1 MSFPILYDANL
12 TGWKDGT
19 LGLGVLSDAISCEV
33 EEERNSTYELE
44 MEYPISGIHVDDI
57 EKGTCLYVTHDNSG
71 EKQLFEIYSVTK
83 NLTKM
88 TVNARHISYRLNKAT
103 VLPCSATTLATAMVA
118 LKGNSIGTDDFSF
131 DACGRT
137 VSASWGFDY
146 PLSVRSALGGVR
158 GSLLDTYTGEYEW
171 DNFIV
176 KLHTKRGSNNGV
188 TIEYAKNLT
197 SLEAEEDAGDVFT
210 SCIPYYKCQDETY
223 FYSSTP
229 VASDYTGEYTMC
241 APLDLT
247 EYFDAPEGAEESWH
261 PTGDELTAMAKDYMS
276 KNTIGVPSTNLDVD
290 FVELWQ
296 SEEYKNVAPLQE
308 VKLCDTVT
316 VHYPKFG
323 VNVTAKVI
331 SVKWD
336 VLANRY
342 SSIELGDAKGSFSK
356 TLLDITAKQI
366 GETEDEKLSRLNKQT
381 SERMADL
388 NAAIANVSGL
398 INGAKGGIF
407 QVTDS
412 NGDGINDGWTIAE
425 NTDLSEA
432 QKIIKANY
440 AGIGFSTD
448 GGNTYKTAID
458 YNGIVTE
465 ALHVN
470 EIFAENITATGTIT
484 NVSGKNAY
492 TLDHG
497 EIKYLYDGETLLRQ
511 RASYFTI
518 TTTDDTGSSTKKEVL
533 GAIIFAPPS
542 SETSSDAGASVGFLP
557 AGYLYLAAK
566 DDYMKSDTTDADERL
581 LLNNVPFG
589 CFFEREYGK
598 NKLNY
603 KTRYLEYHTDGA
615 YRGVFGHGVFCSTG
629 TYTSGDVS
637 LSGKVTQECA
647 GHLEY
652 DGKEIT
658 VTIRLPQ
665 KIPMA
670 MNVSVRLLNAKCRH
684 VGGGYLVP
692 SPGADAFTHNWVD
705 EGNIEVRRGLVEDEL
720 ILIFTNSA
728 GASYATSDY
737 CTGSVPA
744 RNTPVTMALS
754 VIKYT
759 VSD

>member
-12 TGWKDGT
+12 TGWESGT
-19 LGLGVLSDAISCEV
+19 LGLGVLSDAISCVV

-44 MEYPISGIHVDDI
+44 MEYPILGIHVDDI
-57 EKGTCLYVTHDNSG
+57 EKGCCLYVTHDNSG
-71 EKQLFEIYSVTK
+71 EKQLFEIYSITK

-103 VLPCSATTLATAMVA
+103 VLPCSADTLASAMVA
-118 LKGNSIGTDDFSF
+118 LKAHSIGTDDFSF
-131 DACGRT
+131 DACGRL
-137 VSASWGFDY
+137 VSASWSVNY

-188 TIEYAKNLT
+188 TIEYAKNLA

-229 VASDYTGEYTMC
+229 VASEYTAEYTMC
-241 APLDLT
+241 TPLDLT
-247 EYFDAPEGAEESWH
+247 DSFDAPEGAEESWH
-261 PTGDELTAMAKDYMS
+261 PTADELTAMAKDYMT

-296 SEEYKNVAPLQE
+296 SEEYKNIAPLQE

-336 VLANRY
+336 VLENRY
-342 SSIELGDAKGSFSK
+342 SSVELGDAKGSFSK
-356 TLLDITAKQI
+356 TLLNIASTAVKDI
-366 GETEDEKLSRLNKQT
+366 GEAEDEKIARLKKQT
-381 SERMADL
+381 SEEMADL

-407 QVTDS
+407 QVTDL

-448 GGNTYKTAID
+448 GGNTYQTAID
-458 YNGIVTE
+458 YNGIVTQ

-470 EIFAENITATGTIT
+470 EIFAKDITATGTIT
-484 NVSGKNAY
+484 NKAGYQSYV
-492 TLDHG
+492 LDHG
-497 EIKYLYDGETLLRQ
+497 NIKFYYNDNLVLTQNAIGSPTWGNGYAFSAPDRVTGESSGGAGMFIYLSGACYIEGKDSSGNNNTRAADNLLRLNGVPWWRLFERGETTN
-511 RASYFTI
+511 FTN
-518 TTTDDTGSSTKKEVL
+518 
-533 GAIIFAPPS
+533 
-542 SETSSDAGASVGFLP
+542 
-557 AGYLYLAAK
+557 LYIE
-566 DDYMKSDTTDADERL
+566 DTTD
-581 LLNNVPFG
+581 VP
-589 CFFEREYGK
+589 
-598 NKLNY
+598 
-603 KTRYLEYHTDGA
+603 
-615 YRGVFGHGVFCSTG
+615 GHGLFASTG
-629 TYTSGDVS
+629 TYQLGSDSGGES
-637 LSGKVTQECA
+637 TRQLCA
-647 GHLEY
+647 GHLTTNATE
-652 DGKEIT
+652 
-658 VTIRLPQ
+658 VWVNVRLPQ
-665 KIPMA
+665 KVPMD
-670 MNVSVRLLNAKCRH
+670 MNISVSYLAGRCRH
-684 VGGGYLVP
+684 CGGGYLRQREDV
-692 SPGADAFTHNWVD
+692 AWYHNWIGD
-705 EGNIEVRRGLVEDEL
+705 GYSEVRRGLAEDE
-720 ILIFTNSA
+720 IVIIFKNNNWSAYNS
-728 GASYATSDY
+728 GSYYS
-737 CTGSVPA
+737 GSAPSN
-744 RNTPVTMALS
+744 NTPIAFALS
-754 VIKYT
+754 QMNYT
-759 VSD
+759 ISY

>member
-1 MSFPILYDANL
+1 MSFPILYDVNL

-57 EKGTCLYVTHDNSG
+57 EKGCCLYVTHDNSG

-103 VLPCSATTLATAMVA
+103 LLPCSADTLATAMVA
-118 LKGNSIGTDDFSF
+118 LKGNSIGADDFSF

-247 EYFDAPEGAEESWH
+247 EYFDAPDGAEDSWH

-296 SEEYKNVAPLQE
+296 SEEYKNIAPLQE

-323 VNVTAKVI
+323 VDVTAKVI

-342 SSIELGDAKGSFSK
+342 ASIELGDAKGSFSK

-425 NTDLSEA
+425 DTDLSEA

-484 NVSGKNAY
+484 NASGKNAY

-497 EIKYLYDGETLLRQ
+497 EIKYSYDGQTLLKQ

-518 TTTDDTGSSTKKEVL
+518 ITDDATRTEEETL
-533 GAIIFAPPS
+533 GAVIFAPPQNGDS
-542 SETSSDAGASVGFLP
+542 SGIGAYVGLVP
-557 AGYLYLAAK
+557 EGRLYLAAK
-566 DDYMKSDTTDADERL
+566 DDSLMSNTTTADERL
-581 LLNNVPFG
+581 LFNNVPL
-589 CFFEREYGK
+589 CYFFERKYGT
-598 NKLNY
+598 NYANY
-603 KTRYLEYHTDGA
+603 KTRYLEYGTRA
-615 YRGVFGHGVFCSTG
+615 YGHGVFCSTG
-629 TYTSGDVS
+629 TYTAGDVS
-637 LSGKVTQECA
+637 ASGKVTQECA
-647 GHLEY
+647 GHISS
-652 DGKEIT
+652 GGAEIYVT
-658 VTIRLPQ
+658 VRLPQ
-665 KIPMA
+665 KIPMG
-670 MNVSVRLLNAKCRH
+670 MNVSLLKFNAKCRN
-684 VGGGYLVP
+684 VDGGYFVP
-692 SPGADAFTHNWVD
+692 SPGADALTHNWAN
-705 EGNIEVRRGLVEDEL
+705 EGNIEVRRGIVEDEL
-720 ILIFTNSA
+720 VLIFTNSA
-728 GASYATSDY
+728 GVSYATSDY
-737 CTGSVPA
+737 CTGSAPA

-754 VIKYT
+754 IIEYT
-759 VSD
+759 VSS

>member
-1 MSFPILYDANL
+1 MRFPILYDSNL

-19 LGLGVLSDAISCEV
+19 LGLGVLSDAISCVV

-71 EKQLFEIYSVTK
+71 KKQLFEVYSVTK

-103 VLPCSATTLATAMVA
+103 LLPCSADTIASAMVA
-118 LKGNSIGTDDFSF
+118 IKGHSIGADEFSF
-131 DACGRT
+131 DACGRL
-137 VSASWGFDY
+137 VSTSWGFDY

-210 SCIPYYKCQDETY
+210 SCIPYYKSQDETY

-229 VASDYTGEYTMC
+229 VASEYTAEYTMC
-241 APLDLT
+241 TPLDLT

-261 PTGDELTAMAKDYMS
+261 PTADELTATAKDYMD

-316 VHYPKFG
+316 VRYPKFG
-323 VNVTAKVI
+323 IDVTTKVI

-356 TLLDITAKQI
+356 TLLNIAAKNI
-366 GETEDEKLSRLNKQT
+366 GETEDEKLARLKKQT
-381 SERMADL
+381 SEEMADL

-448 GGNTYKTAID
+448 GGNTYQTAID
-458 YNGIVTE
+458 YNGIVTQ

-470 EIFAENITATGTIT
+470 EIFAEDITATGTIT
-484 NVSGKNAY
+484 NKSGHQSYVLDNGDIRFY
-492 TLDHG
+492 YDDVLTLTQGAIGNDFLG
-497 EIKYLYDGETLLRQ
+497 KGYAISAPAMDGSASTGGPGMFVYRNGWCYVEGKDSSGNNNTRSADNMLRLNGVPWWRTFERGDTNNFQYLYIEN
-511 RASYFTI
+511 S
-518 TTTDDTGSSTKKEVL
+518 TDVAGHSLFAATG
-533 GAIIFAPPS
+533 
-542 SETSSDAGASVGFLP
+542 DYSVGQEG
-557 AGYLYLAAK
+557 ANE
-566 DDYMKSDTTDADERL
+566 S
-581 LLNNVPFG
+581 
-589 CFFEREYGK
+589 
-598 NKLNY
+598 
-603 KTRYLEYHTDGA
+603 TRQL
-615 YRGVFGHGVFCSTG
+615 
-629 TYTSGDVS
+629 
-637 LSGKVTQECA
+637 CA
-647 GHLEY
+647 GHLTESAT
-652 DGKEIT
+652 EVW

-665 KIPMA
+665 KIPMD
-670 MNVSVRLLNAKCRH
+670 MNVSVSYLAARIRH
-684 VGGGYLVP
+684 CGGGYLLQTK
-692 SPGADAFTHNWVD
+692 SAAAYHDWVGD
-705 EGNIEVRRGLVEDEL
+705 GYSEVRRGASEDE
-720 ILIFTNSA
+720 IVMIFKNSA
-728 GASYATSDY
+728 WAAYNSSGYYSGTA
-737 CTGSVPA
+737 PA
-744 RNTPVTMALS
+744 NNTPVTLALS
-754 VIKYT
+754 RIVYSISY
-759 VSD
+759 

>member
-1 MSFPILYDANL
+1 MSFPILYDSNL

-19 LGLGVLSDAISCEV
+19 LGLGVLSDAISCIV

-71 EKQLFEIYSVTK
+71 EKQLFEVYSVTK

-103 VLPCSATTLATAMVA
+103 LLPCSADTIASAMVA
-118 LKGNSIGTDDFSF
+118 IKGHSIGADDFSF
-131 DACGRT
+131 DACGRL
-137 VSASWGFDY
+137 VSATWGFDY
-146 PLSVRSALGGVR
+146 PLSVRSALGGVK

-210 SCIPYYKCQDETY
+210 SCIPYYKSQDETY

-229 VASDYTGEYTMC
+229 VASEYTAEYTMC
-241 APLDLT
+241 TPLDLT

-261 PTGDELTAMAKDYMS
+261 PTADELTATAKDYMD

-296 SEEYKNVAPLQE
+296 SEEYKNVAPLQG

-316 VHYPKFG
+316 VRYPKFG
-323 VNVTAKVI
+323 IDVTTKVI

-356 TLLDITAKQI
+356 TLLNIAAKNI
-366 GETEDEKLSRLNKQT
+366 GETEDEKLARLKKQT
-381 SERMADL
+381 SEEMADL

-448 GGNTYKTAID
+448 GGNTYQTAID
-458 YNGIVTE
+458 YNGIVTQ

-470 EIFAENITATGTIT
+470 EIFAEDITATGTIK
-484 NVSGKNAY
+484 NASGKY
-492 TLDHG
+492 SYVLDHG
-497 EIKYLYDGETLLRQ
+497 RIKYYYDGEQVLTQGAALFNTGETEDRLIG
-511 RASYFTI
+511 TI
-518 TTTDDTGSSTKKEVL
+518 LSAPPTDGSSTGF
-533 GAIIFAPPS
+533 GAYIGLLPTGQMYLSAKDNNNSQVTQVADNRLQFNSVPFWRFWERSATSSNWSSRYSESTTDKSGHGVYAATGTYSAGNPS
-542 SETSSDAGASVGFLP
+542 SSSELTTQVC
-557 AGYLYLAAK
+557 AGYL
-566 DDYMKSDTTDADERL
+566 TTNATEI
-581 LLNNVPFG
+581 F
-589 CFFEREYGK
+589 
-598 NKLNY
+598 
-603 KTRYLEYHTDGA
+603 
-615 YRGVFGHGVFCSTG
+615 
-629 TYTSGDVS
+629 
-637 LSGKVTQECA
+637 
-647 GHLEY
+647 
-652 DGKEIT
+652 IT
-658 VTIRLPQ
+658 VRLPQ
-665 KIPMA
+665 KISMD
-670 MNVSVRLLNAKCRH
+670 MNVSVTYFSARCRH
-684 VGGGYLVP
+684 AGGGYLKQKEDTAYFHDWIQDGY
-692 SPGADAFTHNWVD
+692 S
-705 EGNIEVRRGLVEDEL
+705 EVRRGLVEDEIVML
-720 ILIFTNSA
+720 FKNAGWAAYNS
-728 GASYATSDY
+728 GSYYSGTA
-737 CTGSVPA
+737 PA
-744 RNTPVTMALS
+744 NNTPVTMAIDTIS
-754 VIKYT
+754 YT
-759 VSD
+759 VSY